1 MAVSTTVLIKGED
14 RTQAAFRQVQKN
26 LSSLNKS
33 FSGLKA
39 NLAGLVGTAGFGAL
53 SKSLIDTADQLGKTS
68 ARLGVSTKELQSL
81 RFAAEQSGVATS
93 TFDMALQR
101 FTRRTAEAASG
112 TGVAKDALDELG
124 ISIKD
129 ADGNLKSNEELLKEV
144 AAAMPEVGSQAD
156 RVRIAF
162 KLFDSEGVKMVNML
176 QGGRDNLETLQKQ
189 FESAGG
195 VISDEFVVASEKLND
210 RLNLLSKTMS
220 GNLSTAL
227 SGVVAQLAEGEQ
239 NLEGISAT
247 AQLVGRFLNFLL
259 MGFKTLAEEI
269 RFIVHQLT
277 KGLGGTFEILTER
290 AKELIAR
297 MTFGDVE
304 EAVKKVAIAQADL
317 DIQIAEGIKLHAK
330 NVQQIEKEYEAGL
343 VALGVQEKQ
352 TEEVIKQKEIIEETA
367 NFRGFLLSAEEE
379 TFELYEKEVEQARL
393 LLGERKAGFQLT
405 QKENDLFGKKL
416 DQQFQQS
423 QNFQRALDKQREHY
437 QKVKKIV
444 AAIDKLTPGGITSP
458 STFSAAKAIVG
469 KTIESF
475 DSFTQTLQGGLAGLS
490 DQIFASAGAAGARA
504 KGFIDSIKD
513 SKNVQE
519 AVVNGTLNLILSNEK
534 VGEALGKVFEAIFA
548 LVDPIIESLV
558 PVLDEIAEIFKELAP
573 VFKLL
578 MPAIKNSLA
587 PLIGAAHALGE
598 IAKIITK
605 VADELSNLA
614 DKFSVNI
621 GGGGS
626 GGLFGG
632 KIVPGLL
639 EQGGPALRNQPYI
652 VGEAGPELFIP
663 STSGRVIPNSQTMQP
678 VVVNVYDGTGQ
689 KLSKYDSAIRVEI
702 QNRADRFNQFPALT
716 AA

>member
-1 MAVSTTVLIKGED
+1 
-14 RTQAAFRQVQKN
+14 
-26 LSSLNKS
+26 
-33 FSGLKA
+33 
-39 NLAGLVGTAGFGAL
+39 
-53 SKSLIDTADQLGKTS
+53 
-68 ARLGVSTKELQSL
+68 
-81 RFAAEQSGVATS
+81 
-93 TFDMALQR
+93 
-101 FTRRTAEAASG
+101 
-112 TGVAKDALDELG
+112 
-124 ISIKD
+124 
-129 ADGNLKSNEELLKEV
+129 
-144 AAAMPEVGSQAD
+144 
-156 RVRIAF
+156 
-162 KLFDSEGVKMVNML
+162 
-176 QGGRDNLETLQKQ
+176 
-189 FESAGG
+189 
-195 VISDEFVVASEKLND
+195 
-210 RLNLLSKTMS
+210 
-220 GNLSTAL
+220 
-227 SGVVAQLAEGEQ
+227 
-239 NLEGISAT
+239 
-247 AQLVGRFLNFLL
+247 
-259 MGFKTLAEEI
+259 
-269 RFIVHQLT
+269 
-277 KGLGGTFEILTER
+277 
-290 AKELIAR
+290 

-317 DIQIAEGIKLHAK
+317 DIQIAEGIKLHAN

-605 VADELSNLA
+605 IADELSNLA